1 MARVA
6 EPPDRFRW
14 STSAAPDL
22 WWLLYRKSSR
32 PTGSD
37 WAAAVPYRQPEPPG
51 RPGAARHRVRADS
64 VPTRRVGESRT
75 MAPTRTCCRVPK
87 FKESLVAIGPMLHEV
102 AGRLKTLPDAVLV
115 DVKNDEGTVRIEK
128 SGAELL
134 IRVLSDAERVEI
146 AIPVDSV
153 RRLMEKL
160 EA

>member
-1 MARVA
+1 MRSSERLSLAIILGLCV
-6 EPPDRFRW
+6 
-14 STSAAPDL
+14 
-22 WWLLYRKSSR
+22 LLGGTTGATAYAWHRAGSVR
-32 PTGSD
+32 IAIHETGPGGSD
-37 WAAAVPYRQPEPPG
+37 LSMRLPG
-51 RPGAARHRVRADS
+51 LLVNTAIALCP
-64 VPTRRVGESRT
+64 VPTD
-75 MAPTRTCCRVPK
+75 PK
-87 FKESLVAIGPMLHEV
+87 FRARLVEIAPMLRAV